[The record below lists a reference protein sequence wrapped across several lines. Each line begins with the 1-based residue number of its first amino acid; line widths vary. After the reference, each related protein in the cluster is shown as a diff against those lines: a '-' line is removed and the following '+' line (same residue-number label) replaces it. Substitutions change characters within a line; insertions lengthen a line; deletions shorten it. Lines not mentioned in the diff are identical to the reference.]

1 MMRPRRKLLT
11 LSFSMLEA
19 RLLLPRLLILI
30 PDKDNDLAAA
40 VEYVEDM
47 YAFYKE
53 IENESRRQMYMQTH
67 TDINEKMRSILID
80 LLETLMSSL
89 ICLLRRFTSPSA

>member
-53 IENESRRQMYMQTH
+53 IENESRPQMYMQTH